1 MAKKKKQQQPP
12 QRAPA
17 PAEWTPEFADDV
29 PDDVRADLA
38 RDQSHRAPVG
48 LHVAPEFI
56 PEDALADED
65 AEERAPLDDEVD
77 AAAVTG

>member
-1 MAKKKKQQQPP
+1 MAKKK

-17 PAEWTPEFADDV
+17 PAPSAPEYADDV

-38 RDQSHRAPVG
+38 REELQRAPVG

-65 AEERAPLDDEVD
+65 AAERAPLDDE
-77 AAAVTG
+77 AAAGSVSEQPAE